1 MKGME
6 GRAGKKTVY
15 SDRMEEE
22 VEGYAADVS
31 MADGK
36 EEVATPV
43 KQAQQF
49 LAVVASGLSAD
60 KATPSTKQQKQKQN
74 KSNGTPAKST
84 ETPITSARSHK
95 STRPRFTAPS
105 ALEALPP
112 NMFVTSVYFPWPHG
126 KHTIREAKNHARD
139 DRQQDTSF
147 AVEESVMEVDEEAI
161 AAAKPAAP
169 AAEPNAATKG
179 PAGQTE
185 RERKRRAYL
194 LGKEYVA
201 PEDRLAEDAEYAEED
216 AVDAQIHGSTH
227 NGNGQPQNGKPL
239 VTFADWERAEHSWD
253 QLDVVA
259 ADNLEQLVEGTI
271 LAWKVSDTIRSP
283 ENTILTGRVKQALEM
298 DFTTFTPE
306 IKVKL
311 GQVTVVKRSD
321 AETPDRLYQIRI
333 LPRPDP
339 EEPEEDVGEGEN
351 MAVDM
356 SGVTNGEYRLLR

>member
-22 VEGYAADVS
+22 IEGYAADVS

-49 LAVVASGLSAD
+49 LATAASGPSTD
-60 KATPSTKQQKQKQN
+60 KTTPSTKQQKQT
-74 KSNGTPAKST
+74 KSNATPAKSA
-84 ETPITSARSHK
+84 ETPTTSARSHK

-105 ALEALPP
+105 ALEALPA

-126 KHTIREAKNHARD
+126 KNAIREAKNTAREEQ
-139 DRQQDTSF
+139 QQDTSF
-147 AVEESVMEVDEEAI
+147 AVEDSVMEVDEEAI

-169 AAEPNAATKG
+169 SAETNALTRV

-201 PEDRLAEDAEYAEED
+201 PEDRHADDAEHAEEE
-216 AVDAQIHGSTH
+216 AVDAQIHGSLH
-227 NGNGQPQNGKPL
+227 NGNGQPQSGESH
-239 VTFADWERAEHSWD
+239 VTVTDWERAEQSWD
-253 QLDVVA
+253 ELKVVA

-271 LAWKVSDTIRSP
+271 LAWKVSDFQPVKRDI
-283 ENTILTGRVKQALEM
+283 ILTGNFPGSGDGLHNVHARDQSQAWPGHHRQTLRVRNAR
-298 DFTTFTPE
+298 PA
-306 IKVKL
+306 I
-311 GQVTVVKRSD
+311 SD
-321 AETPDRLYQIRI
+321 S
-333 LPRPDP
+333 RP
-339 EEPEEDVGEGEN
+339 V
-351 MAVDM
+351 
-356 SGVTNGEYRLLR
+356 